1 MNEIGWLRDRHDLIQ
16 AGRDAPRT
24 LEELQQAVNDPKP
37 GYDIHHIVEQTP
49 AERFGFARSDIDH
62 PENLV
67 RIPRLQHYQIT
78 GWYGTKDE
86 RLGGLSPREY
96 LSDKDWSER
105 YSVGLKAL
113 RKFEV
118 LK

>member
-1 MNEIGWLRDRHDLIQ
+1 VRGARLGFTGSEI
-16 AGRDAPRT
+16 
-24 LEELQQAVNDPKP
+24 E
-37 GYDIHHIVEQTP
+37 
-49 AERFGFARSDIDH
+49 H

-78 GWYGTKDE
+78 GWYGTKGE
-86 RLGGLSPREY
+86 RLGGLSPREC

-105 YSVGLKAL
+105 YSVGLEAL